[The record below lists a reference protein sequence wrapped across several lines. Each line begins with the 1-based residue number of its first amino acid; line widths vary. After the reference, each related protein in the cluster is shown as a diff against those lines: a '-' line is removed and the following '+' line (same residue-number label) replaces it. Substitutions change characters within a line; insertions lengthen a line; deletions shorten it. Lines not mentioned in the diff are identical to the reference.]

1 LRIERS
7 CQNHLDQHYVKKKK
21 KSKKKPMRPGVVVHS
36 YNPSTWEAEAE
47 GLRVQGQLGLYND
60 FKVFSA
66 M

>member
-1 LRIERS
+1 ML
-7 CQNHLDQHYVKKKK
+7 KKK

>member
-1 LRIERS
+1 VQCDLYCGKLNKLSMVAHVCNSI
-7 CQNHLDQHYVKKKK
+7 
-21 KSKKKPMRPGVVVHS
+21 
-36 YNPSTWEAEAE
+36 TWEAEAE